1 MIVESISEKI
11 LDEILSNILEK
22 IKNIVVTSYTKLTDS
37 MPQVFSQEDVN
48 KIIKE
53 AFENARKCNYLKDID
68 KEELELLLSDNAELI
83 YSWIIDDQQFNSE
96 LLRLQSDEHKKKHIT
111 FLQQIFYFIRISRN
125 SYLSFSTERVL
136 SKLDVLKIQNNSFSN
151 QLDRIETKLE
161 WSFSKE
167 LEEIESKI
175 KGRFFTEA
183 ISFLEALK
191 IKVLQSRKNEEIE
204 KFYQLYSEAYLI
216 NSENQQ
222 KALPYLN
229 KLISYTTD
237 NFLKWYRRTL
247 YKIIDNKFDEVK
259 TLLDEYQLDKLEGKS
274 KQLYF
279 SIKINYLMLTKQ
291 ISEVEQFLED
301 EKDIIDDYFQWVMSL
316 FLSQG
321 LYEKAV
327 KQIDLCKE
335 EDSKKIVNKVLICQA
350 KVFFYIERMQLE
362 GKTENIRNSLLD
374 VVKDID
380 DTLKQIHEDRAR
392 EKTLLLLKGMIFQ
405 NTNKTDEAFSM
416 YQKIEELGG
425 SDDPNFLRNYA
436 MIFMLKANY
445 EKSLDYV
452 KKALE
457 IIPEDTLCLEIYY
470 SMMCTVNPE
479 KAVEELQNFKETEET
494 LDIKLKLIE
503 AFVRQDKIKTA
514 EEMLKEFEY
523 KYPENSD
530 VIFASAELE
539 CLKGKL
545 DNAIELYRKIIA
557 RNVKNPLYIASIKK
571 LLQIG
576 LNQRNLILLSE
587 LIQITNIEEN
597 IMYEYLSIIGYE
609 IIYAFILLGNIIKA
623 HSIVKKME
631 EYNLMTNEILRLD
644 MSCQF
649 HSKNYEKAIEIY
661 NSLKTNV
668 QILPED
674 RKIYLYSLYY
684 LGKRDDLLEA
694 IDVMPPP
701 CNPNEYIAQSQT
713 IRNLG
718 VFEKAIK
725 IAHDAYV
732 KYPDNQYVVENFI
745 QMIFTRGMEQID
757 DNIIKDFYKCRDIYF
772 ANPKPSNSFK
782 SIRIPT
788 DAKGEDILKILDAN
802 LPKQEKV
809 DYLKLLNEH
818 HFHISILAKKFN
830 YFFMWKNV
838 IELPQYKIFL
848 SDCSVLDLKMQYDNI
863 SEKDVIIDLPSLITC
878 AYLDILQYLAQFF
891 AKIFISQD
899 SIDVLERAKNSQYNV
914 YAENYMSGLYELN
927 NYSYP
932 DKNIDYSDLGEY
944 LNRIDRFRENDNVHV
959 VGSQLEPKEQT
970 PEKLI
975 SFLKKTKLLE
985 TSDIIYACSSNT
997 QIMLESYVMRAA
1009 MKELVANVIPFE
1021 VEAILVK
1028 LLNMKKMSVECYFR
1042 AIYKLLKANYYCVFF
1057 DFNFII
1063 YYLEKNNYSD
1073 SEETDFLQSIFVS
1086 DAYIK
1091 DWTVSILTN
1100 VILKIFI
1107 TKENADNA
1115 ISFSLKWVNNI
1126 LKNREDITLEER
1138 LLLFKSLYSAIPNES
1153 IKQIIYQIW
1162 ENDNENGG
1170 K

>member
-136 SKLDVLKIQNNSFSN
+136 SKLDVLKMQSNAVSN

-167 LEEIESKI
+167 LEKIESKI
-175 KGRFFTEA
+175 KDRLSAEA
-183 ISFLEALK
+183 ISFLEALEIK
-191 IKVLQSRKNEEIE
+191 ILQSRNDEEIE
-204 KFYQLYSEAYLI
+204 KFYQLYTEAYLI

-222 KALPYLN
+222 KSLPYLN

-237 NFLKWYRRTL
+237 NFLKWYRRAL

-259 TLLDEYQLDKLEGKS
+259 TLLNEYQLDKFLGKS

-301 EKDIIDDYFQWVMSL
+301 EKDNIDDYFQWVMSL

-405 NTNKTDEAFSM
+405 NINKIDEAFSM
-416 YQKIEELGG
+416 YHKIEELGG
-425 SDDPNFLRNYA
+425 SSDPNFLRNYA
-436 MIFMLKANY
+436 ISLLLKANY

-452 KKALE
+452 KKTLE
-457 IIPEDTLCLEIYY
+457 VIPEDTLCLEIYY

-530 VIFASAELE
+530 VIFAFAELE

-545 DNAIELYRKIIA
+545 DIATELYKKIIA
-557 RNVKNPLYIASIKK
+557 KHVKNPLYVASIRK

-587 LIQITNIEEN
+587 LIRIIDIEKN
-597 IMYEYLSIIGYE
+597 RTYEYLSIIGYE
-609 IIYAFILLGNIIKA
+609 IIYALILLGDIIKA
-623 HSIVKKME
+623 HSIVIKME
-631 EYNLMTNEILRLD
+631 EYNLLTNDILRLD

-661 NSLKTNV
+661 NTLKTLV

-694 IDVMPPP
+694 IDVMPTP

-757 DNIIKDFYKCRDIYF
+757 DNVIKDFYKCRDIYF
-772 ANPKPSNSFK
+772 ANPNSTHSFK
-782 SIRIPT
+782 VIQLPT
-788 DAKGEDILKILDAN
+788 DAKGEDILRILNEN
-802 LPKQEKV
+802 LPKQKKI
-809 DYLKLLNEH
+809 DYLNFLNEH

-848 SDCSVLDLKMQYDNI
+848 SNCSVPDLKRQYDNI
-863 SEKDVIIDLPSLITC
+863 SEKEVIIDLPSLITC

-914 YAENYMSGLYELN
+914 YAENSMSGLYELN

-932 DKNIDYSDLGEY
+932 DKKIDYSDLREY
-944 LNRIDRFRENDNVHV
+944 LNRIDRFRENDNVRV
-959 VGSQLEPKEQT
+959 VGSQLEPKSQLQEDLVNFL
-970 PEKLI
+970 EKAEM
-975 SFLKKTKLLE
+975 LE
-985 TSDIIYACSSNT
+985 TSDVLYACSSNI
-997 QIMLESYVMRAA
+997 QIMLESYVMRVA
-1009 MKELVANVIPFE
+1009 MKELKSSIIPFE
-1021 VEAILVK
+1021 VETILLKLVK
-1028 LLNMKKMSVECYFR
+1028 TGKMNTEHYFA
-1042 AIYKLLKANYYCVFF
+1042 AIYKLLKAKYYCVYF

-1063 YYLEKNNYSD
+1063 YYLERNNYSD
-1073 SEETDFLQSIFVS
+1073 SEETDFLQSLFIS

-1091 DWTVSILTN
+1091 DWMASILTN

-1107 TKENADNA
+1107 TKENDDNT
-1115 ISFSLKWVNNI
+1115 ISFVLTWINNI
-1126 LKNREDITLEER
+1126 LKNRKDFSFNER
-1138 LLLFKSLYSAIPNES
+1138 LLLFKSLYTAIPNES
-1153 IKQIIYQIW
+1153 IKQIIYQVW
-1162 ENDNENGG
+1162 EKDNGREN

>member
-22 IKNIVVTSYTKLTDS
+22 IKNIVVTFYTKLTDS

-183 ISFLEALK
+183 ISFLEALE

-222 KALPYLN
+222 KALPYL
-229 KLISYTTD
+229 KELISYTKD
-237 NFLKWYRRTL
+237 KFLKWYRTAL
-247 YKIIDNKFDEVK
+247 YNIIDNKFDEVK
-259 TLLDEYQLDKLEGKS
+259 TLLNEYQLDKLEGKS

-301 EKDIIDDYFQWVMSL
+301 EKDNIDDYFQWVMSL

-362 GKTENIRNSLLD
+362 GKTENIRNSLLG
-374 VVKDID
+374 VVNDID
-380 DTLKQIHEDRAR
+380 NTLKQIHEDRAK

-405 NTNKTDEAFSM
+405 NTNKIDEAFSM

-494 LDIKLKLIE
+494 LDIKLKIIE
-503 AFVRQDKIKTA
+503 AFVRQDKIKSA
-514 EEMLKEFEY
+514 EEILDEFEY
-523 KYPENSD
+523 KYPENPD
-530 VIFASAELE
+530 VLFAAAELE
-539 CLKGKL
+539 CIKGALDTATKL
-545 DNAIELYRKIIA
+545 YKKIIVKD
-557 RNVKNPLYIASIKK
+557 VKNPLYITSIKK

-576 LNQRNLILLSE
+576 LNQRDKNLLSE
-587 LIQITNIEEN
+587 LIPMIEKNIT
-597 IMYEYLSIIGYE
+597 YEYLSIIGYE
-609 IIYAFILLGNIIKA
+609 IIYAFILLGELIKA
-623 HSIVKKME
+623 HSIVMRMKE
-631 EYNLMTNEILRLD
+631 NDLLTSEILRLD

-661 NSLKTNV
+661 NRLKTV
-668 QILPED
+668 IQIHPED

-684 LGKRDDLLEA
+684 LGKREALLEA
-694 IDVMPPP
+694 IDVMPNP

-732 KYPDNQYVVENFI
+732 KYPDNQYVAENFI

-757 DNIIKDFYKCRDIYF
+757 DNILNDFYKCRDIYF
-772 ANPKPSNSFK
+772 ANPNSTHSFK
-782 SIRIPT
+782 AIQIPK
-788 DAKGEDILKILDAN
+788 DAKGEDILKILEEN
-802 LPKQEKV
+802 LPKQEKI
-809 DYLKLLNEH
+809 DYLNFLNRH

-848 SDCSVLDLKMQYDNI
+848 SDCSVIDLKCQYDNI
-863 SEKDVIIDLPSLITC
+863 NENDVIIDLPSLITC

-891 AKIFISQD
+891 TKIYISQD
-899 SIDVLERAKNSQYNV
+899 SIDVLERAKNSQYNI
-914 YAENYMSGLYELN
+914 YAENCSSGLYELN

-932 DKNIDYSDLGEY
+932 EKEFDYSDLVEY
-944 LNRIDRFRENDNVHV
+944 LKRIDRFRENDNVHI
-959 VGSQLEPKEQT
+959 VGIQLDQKSQP
-970 PEKLI
+970 PEKLVN
-975 SFLKKTKLLE
+975 FLKKTKLLE
-985 TSDIIYACSSNT
+985 TSDILYACSSNT
-997 QIMLESYVMRAA
+997 QIMLESSVVRTA
-1009 MKELVANVIPFE
+1009 MKELAPNIVSFE
-1021 VEAILVK
+1021 VESVLAK
-1028 LLNMKKMSVECYFR
+1028 LLNSKKMSAERYFV
-1042 AIYKLLKANYYCVFF
+1042 AIYKLLKAKYYCVFF

-1063 YYLEKNNYSD
+1063 YYLEKNNYSE
-1073 SEETDFLQSIFVS
+1073 SEETDFLQTLLIS

-1091 DWTVSILTN
+1091 DWTASILTN
-1100 VILKIFI
+1100 VIVKVFI
-1107 TKENADNA
+1107 TKENDTNA
-1115 ISFSLKWVNNI
+1115 ISFVLCWVNNI
-1126 LKNREDITLEER
+1126 LKSRKDFSFGER
-1138 LLLFKSLYSAIPNES
+1138 LLLFKSLYSEIPNES

>member
-1 MIVESISEKI
+1 MITEAISAKL
-11 LDEILSNILEK
+11 LDEILSTLFEK
-22 IKNIVVTSYTKLTDS
+22 IKNIGITAYAKITNPVDLN
-37 MPQVFSQEDVN
+37 FSQEDVN

-68 KEELELLLSDNAELI
+68 KEELKLLISDNAELI

-96 LLRLQSDEHKKKHIT
+96 LLKLQSDEQKKKHIT
-111 FLQQIFYFIRISRN
+111 FLQQIFHFIRISRN
-125 SYLSFSTERVL
+125 SYGSFSTERVM
-136 SKLDVLKIQNNSFSN
+136 SKLDLLKTQHNTFSS
-151 QLDRIETKLE
+151 QLDRIETKLN
-161 WSFSKE
+161 WSFSPE
-167 LEEIESKI
+167 LNEIESKI
-175 KGRFFTEA
+175 KDRLFTEA

-191 IKVLQSRKNEEIE
+191 IKILQSRKDEEIE
-204 KFYQLYSEAYLI
+204 KFYQLYTEAYLI
-216 NSENQQ
+216 NSETQK

-229 KLISYTTD
+229 ELIAYTTD
-237 NFLKWYRRTL
+237 NFLKWYRRAL
-247 YKIIDNKFDEVK
+247 YKIIDNKFDKVK
-259 TLLDEYQLDKLEGKS
+259 TLLDEYQLDQLEEKS

-279 SIKINYLMLTKQ
+279 NIKINYLMLTKQ
-291 ISEVEQFLED
+291 VKELEKFLED
-301 EKDIIDDYFQWVMSL
+301 EKDNIDDYFQWVMSL

-350 KVFFYIERMQLE
+350 KVFFYIEQMQLD

-374 VVKDID
+374 VVNNID
-380 DTLKQIHEDRAR
+380 NTLKQIHEDRAR

-405 NTNKTDEAFSM
+405 NMNKIDEAFSM

-452 KKALE
+452 KEALE

-470 SMMCTVNPE
+470 STMCIVNPE
-479 KAVEELQNFKETEET
+479 KAAKELQDFKETEGT
-494 LDIKLKLIE
+494 LDIKLKIINAL
-503 AFVRQDKIKTA
+503 VRQDKIKTA

-530 VIFASAELE
+530 VICASAELE

-557 RNVKNPLYIASIKK
+557 RNAKNPLYIASIKK

-587 LIQITNIEEN
+587 LIRIIDIEKN
-597 IMYEYLSIIGYE
+597 RTYEYLSIIGYE
-609 IIYAFILLGNIIKA
+609 IIYALILLGDIIKA
-623 HSIVKKME
+623 HSIVIKME
-631 EYNLMTNEILRLD
+631 EYNLLTNDILRLD

-661 NSLKTNV
+661 NTLKTLV

-694 IDVMPPP
+694 IDVMPTP

-745 QMIFTRGMEQID
+745 QMIFTRGMEQIN
-757 DNIIKDFYKCRDIYF
+757 DNILNDFYKCRDIYF
-772 ANPKPSNSFK
+772 ANPKPNHSFK
-782 SIRIPT
+782 AIQIPT
-788 DAKGEDILKILDAN
+788 DAKDEDILKILDAN

-809 DYLKLLNEH
+809 DYLKYLTEH
-818 HFHISILAKKFN
+818 HFHISIFAKKFN

-838 IELPQYKIFL
+838 IELSQYKIFL
-848 SDCSVLDLKMQYDNI
+848 SDCSVHDLKRQYDSI
-863 SEKDVIIDLPSLITC
+863 SEKDVIIDLPSLVTC

-891 AKIFISQD
+891 TKIFISQD

-914 YAENYMSGLYELN
+914 YAENFTSGLYELN

-932 DKNIDYSDLGEY
+932 SKKIDYSDLKEY
-944 LNRIDRFRENDNVHV
+944 LNRIDRFRENDNVRV
-959 VGSQLEPKEQT
+959 VGSQLDPKSQPQENLV
-970 PEKLI
+970 K
-975 SFLKKTKLLE
+975 FLEKTKLLE
-985 TSDIIYACSSNT
+985 TSDILYACRSNT
-997 QIMLESYVMRAA
+997 QIMLESHAMRAA
-1009 MKELVANVIPFE
+1009 IKELASDVIPFE
-1021 VEAILVK
+1021 VETILAK
-1028 LLNMKKMSVECYFR
+1028 LLNMKKMSVECYFT
-1042 AIYKLLKANYYCVFF
+1042 AIYKLLKAKYYCVFF

-1063 YYLEKNNYSD
+1063 YYLERNNYSD
-1073 SEETDFLQSIFVS
+1073 SEETDFLQSLFIS

-1091 DWTVSILTN
+1091 DWMASILTN
-1100 VILKIFI
+1100 VIIKIFI
-1107 TKENADNA
+1107 TKENDDNT
-1115 ISFSLKWVNNI
+1115 ISFVLTWINNI
-1126 LKNREDITLEER
+1126 LKNRKDFSFNER
-1138 LLLFKSLYSAIPNES
+1138 LLLFKSLYTAIPNES
-1153 IKQIIYQIW
+1153 IKQIIYQVW
-1162 ENDNENGG
+1162 EKDNAEG

>member
-1 MIVESISEKI
+1 MITEAISAKL
-11 LDEILSNILEK
+11 LDEILSTLFEK
-22 IKNIVVTSYTKLTDS
+22 IKNIGITAYAKLTNPVDLN
-37 MPQVFSQEDVN
+37 FSQEDVN

-68 KEELELLLSDNAELI
+68 KEELELLISDNAELI
-83 YSWIIDDQQFNSE
+83 YTWIIDEQQFNSE
-96 LLRLQSDEHKKKHIT
+96 LLKLQNDEQKKKHIT
-111 FLQQIFYFIRISRN
+111 FLHQIFHFIRISRN

-136 SKLDVLKIQNNSFSN
+136 SKLDVLKMQSNAVSN

-167 LEEIESKI
+167 LETIESKI
-175 KGRFFTEA
+175 KDRLFAEA
-183 ISFLEALK
+183 ISFLEALEIK
-191 IKVLQSRKNEEIE
+191 ILQSRNDEEIE
-204 KFYQLYSEAYLI
+204 KFYQLYTEAYLI

-237 NFLKWYRRTL
+237 NFLKWYRRAL

-259 TLLDEYQLDKLEGKS
+259 TLLNEYQLDKLEGKS

-301 EKDIIDDYFQWVMSL
+301 EKDNIDDYFQWVMSL

-374 VVKDID
+374 VVNDID
-380 DTLKQIHEDRAR
+380 NTLKQIHEDTAK

-405 NTNKTDEAFSM
+405 NTNKIDEASSV

-425 SDDPNFLRNYA
+425 NNDPNFLRNYA
-436 MIFMLKANY
+436 ILLMLKSNY

-470 SMMCTVNPE
+470 SMMCSVNPE
-479 KAVEELQNFKETEET
+479 KATKELQDFKETEET
-494 LDIKLKLIE
+494 LDIKLKIIDAL
-503 AFVRQDKIKTA
+503 VKQDKIKTA

-523 KYPENSD
+523 KYPEKLD

-545 DNAIELYRKIIA
+545 DNAIELYRKIIT

-684 LGKRDDLLEA
+684 LGKRDVLIEA
-694 IDVMPPP
+694 IDIMPKPS
-701 CNPNEYIAQSQT
+701 NLNEYIAQSQT

-718 VFEKAIK
+718 VFEKALK

-772 ANPKPSNSFK
+772 ANPNSTHSFK
-782 SIRIPT
+782 VIQLPT
-788 DAKGEDILKILDAN
+788 DAKGEDILRILNDN
-802 LPKQEKV
+802 LPKQKKI
-809 DYLKLLNEH
+809 DYLNFLNEH

-848 SDCSVLDLKMQYDNI
+848 SDCSVPDLKRQYDNI

-914 YAENYMSGLYELN
+914 YAENSMSGLYELN

-944 LNRIDRFRENDNVHV
+944 LNRIDRFRENDNVRV
-959 VGSQLEPKEQT
+959 VGSQLEPKSQLQEDLVNFL
-970 PEKLI
+970 EKAEM
-975 SFLKKTKLLE
+975 LE
-985 TSDIIYACSSNT
+985 TSDVLYACSSNI
-997 QIMLESYVMRAA
+997 QIMLESYVMRVA
-1009 MKELVANVIPFE
+1009 MKELKSSIIPFE
-1021 VEAILVK
+1021 VETILLKLVK
-1028 LLNMKKMSVECYFR
+1028 TGKMNAEHYFA
-1042 AIYKLLKANYYCVFF
+1042 AIYKLLKAKYYCVYF

-1063 YYLEKNNYSD
+1063 YYLERNNYSD
-1073 SEETDFLQSIFVS
+1073 SEETDFLQNLFIS

-1091 DWTVSILTN
+1091 DWMASILTN

-1107 TKENADNA
+1107 TKENDDNT
-1115 ISFSLKWVNNI
+1115 ISFVLTWINNI
-1126 LKNREDITLEER
+1126 LKNRKDFSFNER
-1138 LLLFKSLYSAIPNES
+1138 LLLFKSLYTAIPNES
-1153 IKQIIYQIW
+1153 IKQIIYQVW
-1162 ENDNENGG
+1162 EKDNAEG

>member
-68 KEELELLLSDNAELI
+68 KEELELLISDNAELI
-83 YSWIIDDQQFNSE
+83 YTWIIDEQQFNSE
-96 LLRLQSDEHKKKHIT
+96 LLKLQNDEQKKKHIT
-111 FLQQIFYFIRISRN
+111 FLHQIFHFIRISRN

-136 SKLDVLKIQNNSFSN
+136 SKLDVLKMQSNAVSN

-167 LEEIESKI
+167 LETIESKI
-175 KGRFFTEA
+175 KDRLSAEA
-183 ISFLEALK
+183 ISFLEALEIK
-191 IKVLQSRKNEEIE
+191 ILQSRNDEEIE
-204 KFYQLYSEAYLI
+204 KFYQLYTEAYLI

-237 NFLKWYRRTL
+237 NFLKWYRRAL

-259 TLLDEYQLDKLEGKS
+259 TLLNEYQLDKLEGKS

-301 EKDIIDDYFQWVMSL
+301 EKDNIDDYFQWVMSL

-374 VVKDID
+374 VVNDID
-380 DTLKQIHEDRAR
+380 NTLKQIHEDRAR

-405 NTNKTDEAFSM
+405 NINKIDEAFSM

-470 SMMCTVNPE
+470 STMCIVNPE
-479 KAVEELQNFKETEET
+479 KAAKELQDFKETEGT
-494 LDIKLKLIE
+494 LDIKLKIIDAL
-503 AFVRQDKIKTA
+503 VRQDKIKTA

-557 RNVKNPLYIASIKK
+557 RNVKNPLYIASIRK

-631 EYNLMTNEILRLD
+631 EYNLITNDILRLD

-661 NSLKTNV
+661 NNLKANV
-668 QILPED
+668 QIFPED

-694 IDVMPPP
+694 IDVMPTP

-772 ANPKPSNSFK
+772 ANPNSTHSFK
-782 SIRIPT
+782 VIQLPT
-788 DAKGEDILKILDAN
+788 DAKGEDILRILNDN
-802 LPKQEKV
+802 LPKQKKI
-809 DYLKLLNEH
+809 DYLNFLNEH

-848 SDCSVLDLKMQYDNI
+848 SDCSVPDLKRQYDNI

-914 YAENYMSGLYELN
+914 YAENSMSGLYELN

-932 DKNIDYSDLGEY
+932 DKKIDYSDLREY
-944 LNRIDRFRENDNVHV
+944 LNRIDRFRGNNNVRV
-959 VGSQLEPKEQT
+959 VGSQLEPKSQLQEDLVNFL
-970 PEKLI
+970 EKAEM
-975 SFLKKTKLLE
+975 LE
-985 TSDIIYACSSNT
+985 TSDVLYACSSNI
-997 QIMLESYVMRAA
+997 QIMLESYVMRVA
-1009 MKELVANVIPFE
+1009 MKELKSSIIPFE
-1021 VEAILVK
+1021 IETILLKLVK
-1028 LLNMKKMSVECYFR
+1028 TGKMNAEHYFA
-1042 AIYKLLKANYYCVFF
+1042 AIYKLLKAKYYCVYF

-1063 YYLEKNNYSD
+1063 YYLERNNYSD
-1073 SEETDFLQSIFVS
+1073 SEETDFLQSLFIS

-1091 DWTVSILTN
+1091 DWMASILTN

-1107 TKENADNA
+1107 TKENDDNT
-1115 ISFSLKWVNNI
+1115 ISFVLTWINNI
-1126 LKNREDITLEER
+1126 LKNRKDFSFNER
-1138 LLLFKSLYSAIPNES
+1138 LLLFKSLYTAIPNES
-1153 IKQIIYQIW
+1153 IKQIIYQVW
-1162 ENDNENGG
+1162 EKDNAEG